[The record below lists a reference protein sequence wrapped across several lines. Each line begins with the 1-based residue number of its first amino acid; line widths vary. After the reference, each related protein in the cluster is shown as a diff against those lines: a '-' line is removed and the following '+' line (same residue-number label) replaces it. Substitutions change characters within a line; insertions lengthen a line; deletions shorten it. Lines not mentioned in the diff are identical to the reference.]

1 MRRKILED
9 IIEGC
14 LPIAVGFIVAVV
26 FCLMITLCSCKPQQK
41 IVEVERLTH
50 DTTTVIDTVHIK
62 DVGVQHDSIYLTQY
76 ITETVHDTTNVAWKY
91 YTYDTAGNITSL
103 LDYTSNTAKKAQ
115 KSTES
120 KQKTVSDKSI
130 THDEKSGHTESKGTT
145 EVIKSKEQV
154 KIGLTKWQKFIQILG
169 YLMLVALV
177 VGVGFG
183 GLRLYGKFR
192 NL

>member
-1 MRRKILED
+1 MRFSRIFLILLLLLAMF
-9 IIEGC
+9 G
-14 LPIAVGFIVAVV
+14 
-26 FCLMITLCSCKPQQK
+26 SCKPQQK
-41 IVEVERLTH
+41 IVEVERWSH
-50 DTTTVIDTVHIK
+50 DTTTVIDTVHVK
-62 DVGVQHDSIYLTQY
+62 DVVVQHDSIDLTQY

-120 KQKTVSDKSI
+120 EQKTVSDKSI

-145 EVIKSKEQV
+145 EAIKSKEQV
-154 KIGLTKWQKFIQILG
+154 KIGLTKWQRFIQILG
-169 YLMLVALV
+169 YLMLVTLV
-177 VGVGFG
+177 VGAGFG